1 MIRRLILC
9 TMLVCAALGAGP
21 ARAVPPRAHM
31 QLPITF
37 EPLKGITVTLE
48 RQGGEVLALLPGGK
62 RQSLGVLEGDAAR
75 RGAPPV
81 LQADF
86 NFDGAQDVAVCHE
99 VSGDKGEIQMYRML
113 FWNRKTGVF
122 DVFEY
127 ILGSPVTEPS
137 RLALVATM
145 HDGNHWLSS
154 EYRVLGREFRL
165 AVGRVHDVLPG
176 IDLVRELNEDGDVL
190 RSRLVAGSRSTL
202 ARPET
207 EPLAQATVQVDKAK
221 LYDEP
226 EGPELKGGRRSSMYL
241 VKGDRVTLIGH
252 APGAGE
258 ALPNGEPRWYQVRF
272 EGRKRVERWLPAGD
286 LRPR

>member
-1 MIRRLILC
+1 MMQRILFSVVVWC
-9 TMLVCAALGAGP
+9 TALGLGTAW
-21 ARAVPPRAHM
+21 AVPPRAHM
-31 QLPITF
+31 QLPAVL
-37 EPLKGITVTLE
+37 EPVKGLAVGLE
-48 RQGGEVLALLPGGK
+48 RRGAEVIALLPGGK
-62 RQSLGVLEGDAAR
+62 TQSLGVLEDDESR
-75 RGAPPV
+75 RGAAPV

-86 NFDGAQDVAVCHE
+86 NFDGAQDLAVCHG

-113 FWNRKTGVF
+113 FWNRKTGRF
-122 DVFEY
+122 DVFEH

-154 EYRVLGREFRL
+154 EYRVIGRDFRL

-176 IDLVRELNEDGDVL
+176 IDLLRELNADGDVL

-207 EPLAQATVQVDKAK
+207 EPLARAAVQTAKAV

-226 EGPELKGGRRSSMYL
+226 DGPDAKGGKRSGMYL

-252 APGAGE
+252 ANGAGE
-258 ALPNGEPRWYQVRF
+258 ALPNGEPRWYRVRF
-272 EGRKRVERWLPAGD
+272 EGSRRVEKWLPADD